1 MRRIAAL
8 AAAGLTCVL
17 AGCGATTVTGAQSAP
32 APNAPAVSP
41 VDVPRD
47 SEEAHLGTIT
57 ADPDIDTSTADTS
70 TADTTGADTTGA
82 DAWTR
87 PVAPMP
93 QHAGATTHRSSAQ
106 APAAP
111 APKGTKADAAA
122 HQSFTEVPARSPQL
136 VMARPGMAGLHS
148 VRWQS
153 ATVLDPRTVR
163 VSFTGGAAPCD
174 VLDSVKVDYRTDA
187 VDITLFSGSDP
198 AQPDR
203 MCAAVTRAQ
212 AVDVH
217 LASAVAGRRIEDG
230 AAPAPAAPTAVTA
243 PVAEVPQPGPDD
255 GATPVYA
262 QHNTADAHP
271 VRWDAA
277 KPIAPQVVRIYYTS
291 GVAPCAVLDHVR
303 VRWSAD
309 AVQITLF
316 QGHEPSDKPQMCPMI
331 ARRVYVDVTL
341 DRPLDNRQITDGA
354 AS

>member
-1 MRRIAAL
+1 MRRIAAV
-8 AAAGLTCVL
+8 AAAGSPACSP
-17 AGCGATTVTGAQSAP
+17 GAARRRSTGAQSAP

-57 ADPDIDTSTADTS
+57 ADPDIDTSTADASTADTS
-70 TADTTGADTTGA
+70 TADTTAA

-87 PVAPMP
+87 PAAPMP

-106 APAAP
+106 APAAS

-122 HQSFTEVPARSPQL
+122 HQTFTEVPARSPQL

-163 VSFTGGAAPCD
+163 VRLHRWRSALRRPGLGQGR
-174 VLDSVKVDYRTDA
+174 L
-187 VDITLFSGSDP
+187 
-198 AQPDR
+198 PDR
-203 MCAAVTRAQ
+203 RRGHHAVLRLRPRPAGPDVRRGDPSA

-255 GATPVYA
+255 GATQVYA

-277 KPIAPQVVRIYYTS
+277 KPIA
-291 GVAPCAVLDHVR
+291 
-303 VRWSAD
+303 
-309 AVQITLF
+309 
-316 QGHEPSDKPQMCPMI
+316 
-331 ARRVYVDVTL
+331 RR
-341 DRPLDNRQITDGA
+341 
-354 AS
+354 